1 MKKITVFLFGA
12 TLLSSVFA
20 QQFFTTFKMLLE
32 LEEFKEF
39 TSQAEW
45 EKQYPN
51 QGNEASGNTQT
62 PKTEKQS
69 ISKLPK
75 PNIAT
80 PEMEKKMSKS
90 SNSGGIGMPT
100 TSLNAMGII
109 KGTDIDTTNNNR
121 VSSDGSWIEKNKR
134 IFAEEEQQRKER
146 DLKNQETKDR
156 RNKLKNSIP
165 Q

>member
-1 MKKITVFLFGA
+1 MKKFTVFLFGS
-12 TLLSSVFA
+12 TLLSSVLS
-20 QQFFTTFKMLLE
+20 QQFFTTSKMLLE

-51 QGNEASGNTQT
+51 QGNEASKNNQT
-62 PKTEKQS
+62 PKTENQS
-69 ISKLPK
+69 KSQLPK

-80 PEMEKKMSKS
+80 KETEDKISKS

-100 TSLNAMGII
+100 TSLNALGII

-121 VSSDGSWIEKNKR
+121 VSTDGSWIEKNKK
-134 IFAEEEQQRKER
+134 IFAEEERQRKER
-146 DLKNQETKDR
+146 DLKNQEIKDR

>member
-1 MKKITVFLFGA
+1 MKKFTLFLFC
-12 TLLSSVFA
+12 TTFLSSVCS
-20 QQFFTTFKMLLE
+20 QQFFTTSKMLLQ

-39 TSQAEW
+39 TDQAEW

-51 QGNEASGNTQT
+51 QGNEASGNTPT
-62 PKTEKQS
+62 PKTENQS
-69 ISKLPK
+69 KSKLPK
-75 PNIAT
+75 PNIASKET
-80 PEMEKKMSKS
+80 EDKISKS

-100 TSLNAMGII
+100 TSLNALGII

-121 VSSDGSWIEKNKR
+121 VSTDGSWIEKNKR
-134 IFAEEEQQRKER
+134 IFAEEEQQRKVR

-156 RNKLKNSIP
+156 RNKLKNSMP

>member
-20 QQFFTTFKMLLE
+20 QQFFTTFLMLTE

-51 QGNEASGNTQT
+51 HGNEASSNTQI
-62 PKTEKQS
+62 PKTEKQT
-69 ISKLPK
+69 ISKFPK
-75 PNIAT
+75 PNLAT
-80 PEMEKKMSKS
+80 KEIEDKMSRS
-90 SNSGGIGMPT
+90 SDSDGIGMPT

-109 KGTDIDTTNNNR
+109 KGTAIDKRNNDR
-121 VSSDGSWIEKNKR
+121 VSTDGSWIEKNKR